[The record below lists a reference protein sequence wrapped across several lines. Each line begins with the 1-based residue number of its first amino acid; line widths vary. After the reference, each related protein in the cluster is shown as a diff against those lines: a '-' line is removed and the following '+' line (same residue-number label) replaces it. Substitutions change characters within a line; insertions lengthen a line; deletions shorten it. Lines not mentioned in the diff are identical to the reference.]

1 MGSVKKW
8 WLFFLVLM
16 EIFLSSAANGQ
27 SPAIVV
33 SEYFNAPSSPSEEWI
48 ELLVTHDNLSL
59 VNYRLRDNNSDQD
72 KWQPPVIFRNIAL
85 WQHLRAGTVIVV
97 WTRTPS
103 PFIADK
109 DKSDGYVEVA
119 ADDVTTFS
127 YDGSST
133 INSASLVIAKDADL
147 IQILDASS
155 NHVHALGH
163 NKSNPSPTG
172 SWVST
177 PNPRLNYKV
186 SGGLSSNMTISVS
199 PGSSLDEYGTLL
211 PQSDSIYTT
220 RSYGTF
226 GLPNVRASA
235 PNSNSN
241 FWRSLREPGWVN
253 PTLIVTPNS
262 NYTQFSL
269 SWNSCQDGYPTDN
282 TTGYLILR
290 SSDGLFSDPVDG
302 QSYSAGGLIGSTL
315 VVAVINGSSNLVFT
329 DNSTLDCGYSYY
341 YKVIPYRFS
350 DDQRGVANLARGRAY
365 NQSSCAT
372 AVILREL
379 PNTSLIWIED

>member
-8 WLFFLVLM
+8 WLFFFVLM
-16 EIFLSSAANGQ
+16 EVFLSSEVNGQ
-27 SPAIVV
+27 SPAIVI

-48 ELLVTHDNLSL
+48 ELLVIQDNFSL
-59 VNYRLRDNNSDQD
+59 VDYQLRDNNSTQMA
-72 KWQPPVIFRNIAL
+72 WQPPVTFKNVAL

-97 WTRTPS
+97 WTRTPLLFTS
-103 PFIADK
+103 DK
-109 DKSDGYVEVA
+109 DKADGYLEIA
-119 ADDVTTFS
+119 ADDATIFS
-127 YDGSST
+127 YPGGSPT

-155 NHVHALGH
+155 NHIHALGH
-163 NKSNPSPTG
+163 NKSNPTG
-172 SWVST
+172 SWAST

-241 FWRSLREPGWVN
+241 FWRSLREPEWVT
-253 PTLIVTPNS
+253 PTLTVTPNS

-269 SWNSCQDGYPTDN
+269 SWNSCQDVYPADN

-302 QSYSAGGLIGSTL
+302 QSYSAGSLIGSTL
-315 VVAVINGSSNLVFT
+315 VLTVINGSSSLVYT
-329 DNSTLDCGYSYY
+329 DNSTLDCGNSFS
-341 YKVIPYRFS
+341 YKVVAFRYI
-350 DDQRGVANLARGRAY
+350 DDQKGVVNLARGRAY
-365 NQSSCAT
+365 NQSTCAT
-372 AVILREL
+372 AVIQREM